1 MKTKNLHRQEVHIS
15 YTCKAATT
23 DIAELLCGECLWPRL
38 PQPPDTARRDTR
50 GSASYSDEFKDALLD
65 GEALLYGLMVISPC
79 LLAARKKL
87 SGSQNILCNDLHLV
101 ANLVGDRKPHLL
113 YTQDGNLA
121 CIASLC
127 LQHPRL
133 AVFVSGYCGRTTP
146 EFIKQMSSTSSLPS
160 SGAVSQDTTRAWD
173 FRPTHAVA
181 QGNGVEETLPW
192 RIAAV
197 TLTDVSAP
205 QRRDGL
211 GLLP

>member
-23 DIAELLCGECLWPRL
+23 DIAGLLCGECLWPRL

-101 ANLVGDRKPHLL
+101 ADMVGDRKPHLL
-113 YTQDGNLA
+113 YTQDGNLT
-121 CIASLC
+121 CNASLATTGETW
-127 LQHPRL
+127 QTRRT
-133 AVFVSGYCGRTTP
+133 AAGRMAT
-146 EFIKQMSSTSSLPS
+146 SVARAGSTSSTMHAQVALCGMARFVHLVFS
-160 SGAVSQDTTRAWD
+160 CQQVTRT
-173 FRPTHAVA
+173 F
-181 QGNGVEETLPW
+181 
-192 RIAAV
+192 
-197 TLTDVSAP
+197 P
-205 QRRDGL
+205 QMFL
-211 GLLP
+211 